1 MIESLAGSIRRL
13 VFHRPP
19 LFTNH
24 QLVPCFASIWNFPM
38 QAVDYPLI
46 SFDQQESVRDAMQLL
61 GLWEFGE
68 VVMNTER
75 AGEGN
80 MNMVVRVA
88 TTRQQIILKQSRPW
102 VEKYPQI
109 LAPAERSR
117 AETDFYR
124 LISEQP
130 DVAGK
135 MPKILAADQRRHLLA
150 MEDLG
155 PAGDYSDLYAMRQ
168 LVAMPIEQAT
178 AWLAKLHAIS
188 LPIEEREQVG
198 CLDLRKLNHQHMFL
212 IPLET
217 PSAVA
222 LDSICEGL
230 ENLASEIRGWPDL
243 VAKSERLGEQYLQTG
258 EHLLHG
264 DFYPGSWLRTEAGF
278 RVIDPEF
285 AFAGPSEFDLGI
297 LAAHCVLCGGDEKS
311 ADDVIESYRL
321 AGGSSIDVDLLRSFA
336 AIEII
341 RRLIGVAQLPLVAGI
356 EPRRT
361 MAAIAKLWL

>member
-1 MIESLAGSIRRL
+1 
-13 VFHRPP
+13 
-19 LFTNH
+19 
-24 QLVPCFASIWNFPM
+24 M
-38 QAVDYPLI
+38 QAVNYPLI

-68 VVMNTER
+68 VVMSTEC

-109 LAPAERSR
+109 QAPAERSK

-124 LISEQP
+124 LISEYP
-130 DVAGK
+130 AVADK
-135 MPKILAADQRRHLLA
+135 MPQILAADQGRHLIA

-155 PAGDYSDLYAMRQ
+155 PASDYSDLYAARQ
-168 LVAMPIEQAT
+168 ILAMPIEQAT
-178 AWLAKLHAIS
+178 AWLAELHAIP
-188 LPIEEREQVG
+188 LPAAEREQVG
-198 CLDLRKLNHQHMFL
+198 CLDLRKLNHQHIFV
-212 IPLET
+212 IPLTT
-217 PSAVA
+217 PSVVA
-222 LDSICEGL
+222 LNSICDGL
-230 ENLASEIRGWPDL
+230 ENLADQIRRWPDL
-243 VAKSERLGEQYLQTG
+243 VAKSEYLGEQYLQAG

-285 AFAGPSEFDLGI
+285 SFAGPGEFDLGI
-297 LAAHCVLCGGDEKS
+297 LAAHCVLCGGDENS
-311 ADDVIESYRL
+311 ADEVIAAYRT
-321 AGGSSIDVDLLRSFA
+321 ARGSSVDPGLVRSFA
-336 AIEII
+336 AIEIV
-341 RRLIGVAQLPLVAGI
+341 RRLLGVAQLPLTAGI
-356 EPRRT
+356 EPRKA